1 MVRPVVV
8 SLSALSSLTSKSI
21 CEFCPQECPDTQVH
35 LLGKLPN
42 DGSADPLAAIYD
54 VDLAIPADKVVRI
67 FLIISK
73 IEKMALRWMIMF
85 FLQAGLSHMATDVVN
100 STLGVVLVL
109 RKSPCFNLFPNQHFI
124 FLLRRTATSLSC

>member
-1 MVRPVVV
+1 MSTSLILILAWAALALLALVVGSRLYVYVMVRPVVV

-42 DGSADPLAAIYD
+42 DGNADPLAAIYD
-54 VDLAIPADKVVRI
+54 VDLAIPADKVVGI

-73 IEKMALRWMIMF
+73 IEKMALRWTIMVF
-85 FLQAGLSHMATDVVN
+85 FAGRTVAHGN
-100 STLGVVLVL
+100 
-109 RKSPCFNLFPNQHFI
+109 
-124 FLLRRTATSLSC
+124 RRG

>member
-1 MVRPVVV
+1 MSTSLISILAWAALALLALVVGSRLYVYVMVRPVVV
-8 SLSALSSLTSKSI
+8 SLSALSSLISI
-21 CEFCPQECPDTQVH
+21 CEFCPQGCPDTQVH

-73 IEKMALRWMIMF
+73 IEKMALRWMIM
-85 FLQAGLSHMATDVVN
+85 
-100 STLGVVLVL
+100 
-109 RKSPCFNLFPNQHFI
+109 I
-124 FLLRRTATSLSC
+124 FL

>member
-8 SLSALSSLTSKSI
+8 SLSALSSLISI
-21 CEFCPQECPDTQVH
+21 CEFCPQGCPDTQVH

-42 DGSADPLAAIYD
+42 DGSSDPLAAIYD

-73 IEKMALRWMIMF
+73 IKKMALRWVIMF
-85 FLQAGLSHMATDVVN
+85 FCRQD
-100 STLGVVLVL
+100 
-109 RKSPCFNLFPNQHFI
+109 C
-124 FLLRRTATSLSC
+124 RTWQQMWLIQL